1 MNAWLIAGAIII
13 VAGLVWSI
21 IKIVNDDFYPLM
33 PMAGAAVIVFTEGA
47 VYASIKLIPWVLSW
61 SANNATKISFIAM
74 ALLFA
79 LWVIFGALS
88 LMGTASYNIYTSDI
102 LSSII
107 VAYDVTRKIAY
118 YTFGGVLV
126 SAVVCIVCALANTL
140 LWQICLSVTLSL
152 VVLVLVIYYDPDRRW
167 SREVADL
174 DSDLHMADLHMVQQP
189 WIF

>member
-13 VAGLVWSI
+13 VAGLVLSI
-21 IKIVNDDFYPLM
+21 IEIVNDESYPLM
-33 PMAGAAVIVFTEGA
+33 PLAGSAVLVFTEGA

-88 LMGTASYNIYTSDI
+88 LMGKAEYDAYTLPVLYSVI
-102 LSSII
+102 P
-107 VAYDVTRKIAY
+107 AYDVTRKIAQY
-118 YTFGGVLV
+118 VFGGVLV
-126 SAVVCIVCALANTL
+126 SAVVCIVCASANTL

-152 VVLVLVIYYDPDRRW
+152 AVLLLVIYNDPDRRW
-167 SREVADL
+167 SREVAAHPGCHYFMGEWHRNMPDL
-174 DSDLHMADLHMVQQP
+174 
-189 WIF
+189 